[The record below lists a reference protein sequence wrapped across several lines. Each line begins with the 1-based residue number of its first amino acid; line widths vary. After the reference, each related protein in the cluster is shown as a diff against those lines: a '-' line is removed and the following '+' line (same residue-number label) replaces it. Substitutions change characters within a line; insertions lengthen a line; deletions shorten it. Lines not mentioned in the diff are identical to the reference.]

1 MGVVAV
7 ADGLTPALASVVPSP
22 PPPKSSPVVSALLV
36 VPPSSTGE
44 LATGETLPAA
54 TVAGAGAGA
63 GAGDGAGCAAGRG
76 VGTGVDVCTTTRRL
90 SADSSVYGTWSRR
103 LLAWMTTAVAN
114 ADAAAIIAICGQVR
128 RTERSRAIMAA
139 R

>member
-7 ADGLTPALASVVPSP
+7 ADGLTPALASLVPSSP
-22 PPPKSSPVVSALLV
+22 PPESSPVVSALLV

-44 LATGETLPAA
+44 LATGETSPAA
-54 TVAGAGAGA
+54 TDAELAGAGAGA
-63 GAGDGAGCAAGRG
+63 GAGCAAGRG

-114 ADAAAIIAICGQVR
+114 AEAAAIIAICGQVR